1 MNSDDSL
8 QKTISVLEQYEKEIK
23 ETVTVQKAM
32 IDNIPYYLQRN
43 LAVLQ
48 KYFPNLYEKFKN
60 YSLTDNYKLICNS
73 NGEPNILYP
82 DGHLFYTKTPFLDCK
97 RQVEDYVNNFYNWT
111 IISDVN
117 QEINYYNQL
126 HIYYKN
132 KLFSKVAD
140 LKKRLT
146 DLDIYKKQ
154 EKQQVCESVPVMFMF
169 GLGLGFHL
177 GYLYE
182 RVTPVNLYIIE
193 PCSDFFYLSLCVF
206 DYSTLFDYVKSQNL
220 GLKFFIGE
228 DQSKML
234 MDISTYSAKY
244 PMNFAA
250 TSFYNHYPSEKMRE
264 LWKTLERDI
273 VSLIWGAGFFDD
285 TLTGMCQSRLNIL
298 NHIPFL
304 EQQTKLPEQYT
315 SVPVLV
321 IGSGPSLDAELEL
334 IQKNNNKVFIIACG
348 TALTALLNYG
358 INVDIFVAVE
368 RTPDVYIS
376 QLTINNPNILD
387 NILCVAPDTTDPSTM
402 NLFKH
407 KVIGFKANE
416 AMYRALAFN
425 KKLDNYQKFYPL
437 SLINPLV
444 ANMGIVIATFLQFK
458 EIYLVG
464 VDCGTAYDESHSK
477 YSMYYENNKLKD
489 EWADMPMNVNPN
501 VYPGNFTDTVRT
513 NDLFTTSI
521 HCMERVINENK
532 HHLTYYNASNG
543 AKIEG
548 CIPRHLSEINF
559 TFLKEPDHQ
568 QFRDFIEN
576 EMSEPIN
583 ISEQDFVDIL
593 NLDRSFEIIDTL
605 IDDLKKPS
613 HSRKDIILK
622 FESHMDF
629 LRNCNKEIGI
639 VASRAVQGSL
649 SDLYWGYITA
659 LYCQIDETNAI
670 NDANEL
676 LPLIIDFLE
685 KAKEYLPK
693 TYDYSFEY
701 VKTHI
706 KPLD

>member
-1 MNSDDSL
+1 MNYDNL
-8 QKTISVLEQYEKEIK
+8 QKTISVLEQFEKEMK
-23 ETVTVQKAM
+23 ETVTAQKAM
-32 IDNIPYYLQRN
+32 NNNIPYYLERN
-43 LAVLQ
+43 LATLQ
-48 KYFPNLYEKFKN
+48 KHFPNLYKEFKN
-60 YSLTDNYKLICNS
+60 YTLNDNYKLTCNS
-73 NGEPNILYP
+73 NGEPNIIYP
-82 DGHLFYTKTPFLDCK
+82 DGHLFYSQNPFSDCK
-97 RQVEDYVNNFYNWT
+97 KQVEDYVNNFYKWT
-111 IISDVN
+111 VISGDEQVN
-117 QEINYYNQL
+117 NPLNQI
-126 HIYYKN
+126 HFHYIN

-154 EKQQVCESVPVMFMF
+154 EKQQLCESFPVMFMF

-206 DYSTLFDYVKSQNL
+206 DYSTLIDYVKKQNL

-244 PMNFAA
+244 PMNFAT

-264 LWKTLERDI
+264 LWKTLEGNI

-298 NHIPFL
+298 NHIQFL

-321 IGSGPSLDAELEL
+321 IGSGPSLDEELEL
-334 IQKNNNKVFIIACG
+334 IKRNNNKVFIIACG

-358 INVDIFVAVE
+358 IKVDIYVAVE
-368 RTPDVYIS
+368 RTPDVYDS
-376 QLTINNPNILD
+376 LLTIKDLKLLD
-387 NILCVAPDTTDPSTM
+387 NILCIAPDTTYPPTI

-407 KVIGFKANE
+407 RVIGFKSNE

-437 SLINPLV
+437 SMINPLV

-464 VDCGTAYDESHSK
+464 VDCGSAYEEVHSK
-477 YSMYYENNKLKD
+477 YSMYYENKKLKK
-489 EWADMPMNVNPN
+489 EYTDMTLNKNPN

-513 NDLFTTSI
+513 NDLFTTSL
-521 HCMERVINENK
+521 HCMEKVIHANK
-532 HHLTYYNASNG
+532 KQITYYNASNG

-559 TFLKEPDHQ
+559 TLLKEFDHQ

-583 ISEQDFVDIL
+583 ISDQDFVDIL

-613 HSRKDIILK
+613 HSRQDIILK

-629 LRNCNKEIGI
+629 LRNCNNEIGT
-639 VASRAVQGSL
+639 VVSRAIHGTL
-649 SDLYWGYITA
+649 ADLYWGYITA
-659 LYCQIDETNAI
+659 LYYQADETKALK
-670 NDANEL
+670 DAEEL
-676 LPLIIDFLE
+676 IPLIIDFLE
-685 KAKEYLPK
+685 KAKEYLPR
-693 TYDYSFEY
+693 TYEYSYEY
-701 VKTHI
+701 VRTNI

>member
-1 MNSDDSL
+1 MNSFNDFQKSISL
-8 QKTISVLEQYEKEIK
+8 LEQTQKEIK
-23 ETVTVQKAM
+23 NAITAQKAM
-32 IDNIPYYLQRN
+32 IENIPYYLERN
-43 LAVLQ
+43 LATLQ
-48 KYFPNLYEKFKN
+48 KHFPNLYKKFKN
-60 YSLTDNYKLICNS
+60 FTLNDNYKLTCNS
-73 NGEPNILYP
+73 NGEPNIICP
-82 DGHLFYTKTPFLDCK
+82 DGHLFYSQNPFSDCK
-97 RQVEDYVNNFYNWT
+97 MQVEDYINNFYKWT
-111 IISDVN
+111 VISDDN
-117 QEINYYNQL
+117 QENNHFNQI
-126 HIYYKN
+126 HFYYKN

-140 LKKRLT
+140 LREKLTEQNIFKR
-146 DLDIYKKQ
+146 Q
-154 EKQQVCESVPVMFMF
+154 GNQQIFESVPMMFMF
-169 GLGLGFHL
+169 GVGLGFHL

-182 RVTPVNLYIIE
+182 RITPVNLYIIE

-206 DYSTLFDYVKSQNL
+206 DYSNLIDYVKTQNL

-228 DQSKML
+228 DHSKML

-244 PMNFAA
+244 PMNFAT

-264 LWKTLERDI
+264 LWKTLEGNI

-298 NHIPFL
+298 NHIQFL

-334 IQKNNNKVFIIACG
+334 IKKNNNKVFIIACG

-368 RTPDVYIS
+368 RTPDVYKS
-376 QLTINNPNILD
+376 LLTINDSKLLD
-387 NILCVAPDTTDPSTM
+387 NILCIAPDTTYPQTI

-407 KVIGFKANE
+407 KVIGFKVNE

-437 SLINPLV
+437 SMINPLV

-464 VDCGTAYDESHSK
+464 VDCGSAYEEAHSK
-477 YSMYYENNKLKD
+477 YSMYYENKKLKK
-489 EWADMPMNVNPN
+489 EYTDMTLNKNPN

-513 NDLFTTSI
+513 NDLFTTSL
-521 HCMERVINENK
+521 HCMEKVIHANK
-532 HHLTYYNASNG
+532 KQITYYNASNG

-559 TFLKEPDHQ
+559 TLLNEFDHQ

-583 ISEQDFVDIL
+583 ISEQDFIDIL

-613 HSRKDIILK
+613 HSRQDIILK

-629 LRNCNKEIGI
+629 LSNCNNEIGI

-649 SDLYWGYITA
+649 ADLYWGYITA
-659 LYCQIDETNAI
+659 LYYQADETKALK
-670 NDANEL
+670 DAEEL
-676 LPLIIDFLE
+676 IPLIIDFLK

-693 TYDYSFEY
+693 TYEYSYEY
-701 VKTHI
+701 VRTNI

>member
-1 MNSDDSL
+1 MNSFNDFQKSISL
-8 QKTISVLEQYEKEIK
+8 LEQTQKEIK
-23 ETVTVQKAM
+23 NAITAQKAM
-32 IDNIPYYLQRN
+32 IENIPYYLERN
-43 LAVLQ
+43 LATLQ
-48 KYFPNLYEKFKN
+48 KHFPNLYKKFKN
-60 YSLTDNYKLICNS
+60 YTLNDNYKLTCNS
-73 NGEPNILYP
+73 NGEPNIICP
-82 DGHLFYTKTPFLDCK
+82 DGHLFYSQNPFSDCK
-97 RQVEDYVNNFYNWT
+97 MQVEDYINNFYKWT
-111 IISDVN
+111 VISDDN
-117 QEINYYNQL
+117 QENNHFNQI
-126 HIYYKN
+126 HFYYKN

-140 LKKRLT
+140 LREKLTEQNIFKR
-146 DLDIYKKQ
+146 Q
-154 EKQQVCESVPVMFMF
+154 GNQQIFESVPMMFMF
-169 GLGLGFHL
+169 GVGLGFHL

-182 RVTPVNLYIIE
+182 RITPVNLYIIE

-206 DYSTLFDYVKSQNL
+206 DYSNLIDYVKTQNL

-228 DQSKML
+228 DHSKML

-244 PMNFAA
+244 PMNFAT

-264 LWKTLERDI
+264 LWKTLEGNI

-298 NHIPFL
+298 NHIQFL

-321 IGSGPSLDAELEL
+321 IGSGPSLDEELEL
-334 IQKNNNKVFIIACG
+334 IKKNNNKVFIIACG

-368 RTPDVYIS
+368 RTPDVYKS
-376 QLTINNPNILD
+376 LLTINDSKLLD
-387 NILCVAPDTTDPSTM
+387 NILCIAPDTTYPQTI

-407 KVIGFKANE
+407 KVIGFKVNE

-437 SLINPLV
+437 SMINPLV

-464 VDCGTAYDESHSK
+464 VDCGSAYEEAHSK
-477 YSMYYENNKLKD
+477 YSMYYENKKLKK
-489 EWADMPMNVNPN
+489 EYTDMTLNKNPN

-513 NDLFTTSI
+513 NDLFTTSL
-521 HCMERVINENK
+521 HCMEKVIHANK
-532 HHLTYYNASNG
+532 KQITYYNASNG

-559 TFLKEPDHQ
+559 TLLNEFDHQ

-583 ISEQDFVDIL
+583 ISEQDFIDIL

-613 HSRKDIILK
+613 HSRQDIILK

-629 LRNCNKEIGI
+629 LSNCNNEIGI

-649 SDLYWGYITA
+649 ADLYWGYITA
-659 LYCQIDETNAI
+659 LYYQADETKALK
-670 NDANEL
+670 DAEEL
-676 LPLIIDFLE
+676 IPLIIDFLK

-693 TYDYSFEY
+693 TYEYSYEY
-701 VKTHI
+701 VRTNI

>member
-1 MNSDDSL
+1 MNSFNDFQKSISL
-8 QKTISVLEQYEKEIK
+8 LEQTQKEIK
-23 ETVTVQKAM
+23 NAITAQKAM
-32 IDNIPYYLQRN
+32 IENIPYYLERN
-43 LAVLQ
+43 LATLQ
-48 KYFPNLYEKFKN
+48 KHFPNLYKKFKN
-60 YSLTDNYKLICNS
+60 YTLNDNYKLTCNS
-73 NGEPNILYP
+73 NGEPNIICP
-82 DGHLFYTKTPFLDCK
+82 DGHLFYSQNPFSDCK
-97 RQVEDYVNNFYNWT
+97 MQVEDYINNFYKWT
-111 IISDVN
+111 IISDDN
-117 QEINYYNQL
+117 QENNHFNQI
-126 HIYYKN
+126 HFYYKN

-140 LKKRLT
+140 LREKLTEQNIFKR
-146 DLDIYKKQ
+146 Q
-154 EKQQVCESVPVMFMF
+154 GNQQIFESVPMMFMF
-169 GLGLGFHL
+169 GVGLGFHL

-182 RVTPVNLYIIE
+182 RITPVNLYIIE

-206 DYSTLFDYVKSQNL
+206 DYSNLIDYVKTQNL

-228 DQSKML
+228 DHSKML

-244 PMNFAA
+244 PMNFAT

-264 LWKTLERDI
+264 LWKTLEGNI

-298 NHIPFL
+298 NHIQFL

-334 IQKNNNKVFIIACG
+334 IKKNNNKVFIIACG

-368 RTPDVYIS
+368 RTPDVYKS
-376 QLTINNPNILD
+376 LLTINDSKLLD
-387 NILCVAPDTTDPSTM
+387 NILCIAPDTTYPQTI

-407 KVIGFKANE
+407 KVIGFKVNE

-437 SLINPLV
+437 SMINPLV

-464 VDCGTAYDESHSK
+464 VDCGSAYEEAHSK
-477 YSMYYENNKLKD
+477 YSMYYENKKLKK
-489 EWADMPMNVNPN
+489 EYTDMTLNKNPN

-513 NDLFTTSI
+513 NDLFTTSL
-521 HCMERVINENK
+521 HCMEKVIHANK
-532 HHLTYYNASNG
+532 KQITYYNASNG

-559 TFLKEPDHQ
+559 TLLNEFDHQ

-583 ISEQDFVDIL
+583 ISEQDFIDIL

-613 HSRKDIILK
+613 HSRQDIILK

-629 LRNCNKEIGI
+629 LRNCNNEIGI

-649 SDLYWGYITA
+649 ADLYWGYITA
-659 LYCQIDETNAI
+659 LYYQADETKALK
-670 NDANEL
+670 DAEEL
-676 LPLIIDFLE
+676 IPLIIDFLK

-693 TYDYSFEY
+693 TYEYSYEY
-701 VKTHI
+701 VRTNI